1 MSAKS
6 VSGNVRVGSL
16 RQGQVNVQSVAG
28 PQMLGSAAAS
38 VQFSRSVGAAFGTAL
53 VAAVLFATLAW
64 TDREAAHLFE
74 RMVQQGTEVIAALPT
89 PRQAALRSEFN
100 EAFRAAFL
108 TMAAFSAM
116 GLVLAWYTPVR
127 RI

>member
-1 MSAKS
+1 MGT
-6 VSGNVRVGSL
+6 VMGVV
-16 RQGQVNVQSVAG
+16 QINVQSVAA
-28 PQMLGSAAAS
+28 PRMLGAAAAS

-64 TDREAAHLFE
+64 TDVEAARLFGII
-74 RMVQQGTEVIAALPT
+74 VQQGPEVLASLPGA
-89 PRQAALRSEFN
+89 RQAALRSEFE

-108 TMAAFSAM
+108 TITAFSAL
-116 GLVLAWYTPVR
+116 GLALAWSTPMR